1 MSKRKTYQIP
11 RKYTN
16 TQLRDQLAEIRSLMP
31 KKKTR
36 IYRSVGELLD
46 MAEIAERL
54 RRVA

>member
-1 MSKRKTYQIP
+1 
-11 RKYTN
+11 
-16 TQLRDQLAEIRSLMP
+16 MP